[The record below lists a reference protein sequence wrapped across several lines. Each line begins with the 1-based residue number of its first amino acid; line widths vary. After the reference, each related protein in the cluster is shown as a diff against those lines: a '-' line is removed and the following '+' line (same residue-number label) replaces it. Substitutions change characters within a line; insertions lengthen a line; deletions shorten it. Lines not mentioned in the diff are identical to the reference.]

1 MVFYMAQCPEDVP
14 YINSVFHGPTDY
26 VIAKGREVLLSAN
39 YTKQNGTW
47 SLTTVFD
54 AGTKTKRN

>member
-1 MVFYMAQCPEDVP
+1 MVFYTAQCVEDVP

-26 VIAKGREVLLSAN
+26 VIAKDREALVSAN

-54 AGTKTKRN
+54 TGTKTKRN